1 MFNTEPETS
10 ILSNNSD
17 QSPAINESNQ
27 IKTTKDSAVKK
38 GSLQKS
44 VCDGLEELAKKKIN
58 KVRAQQKCSQDIQ
71 DLKVRKAKT
80 ELETAET
87 TLEIVKTELALK
99 KIEFNSKIRQI
110 ELQEDILNL
119 QKQKLSKN

>member
-1 MFNTEPETS
+1 MFNAEPETS
-10 ILSNNSD
+10 TSSNNSY
-17 QSPAINESNQ
+17 QSNQSNQ
-27 IKTTKDSAVKK
+27 IKTTKDTAVKK
-38 GSLQKS
+38 GSSQKS
-44 VCDGLEELAKKKIN
+44 VCDGLQELAKKKIN
-58 KVRAQQKCSQDIQ
+58 KVCAQQKFSLDIQ
-71 DLKVRKAKT
+71 DIKIKKAKT